1 MLVAINFIN
10 SGAMVRLISDFDG
23 VVVDLSERYYRV
35 YRWRLTQVVE
45 PEQTLSPLT
54 KEEFWALKRQKTS
67 QTDIGLRS
75 GLREDQLPEFKRLR
89 DGHVHRLENMVH
101 DRLIEGSLEALT
113 AAQSWGWEVMT
124 VTMRRYSELDKILQ
138 LHPVLQDIFPG
149 DRRFCLPDSTDRNQ
163 DFYQK
168 PLLMGESLAR
178 LRPKVTTWMV
188 GDTEADI
195 HSAQSHNI
203 PVIAVLSGIRDRQ
216 LLAAHNPDFIVENLW
231 EAVQLIREQVAS

>member
-89 DGHVHRLENMVH
+89 MAMCID
-101 DRLIEGSLEALT
+101 
-113 AAQSWGWEVMT
+113 W
-124 VTMRRYSELDKILQ
+124 KIW
-138 LHPVLQDIFPG
+138 
-149 DRRFCLPDSTDRNQ
+149 CT
-163 DFYQK
+163 
-168 PLLMGESLAR
+168 
-178 LRPKVTTWMV
+178 
-188 GDTEADI
+188 
-195 HSAQSHNI
+195 
-203 PVIAVLSGIRDRQ
+203 IA
-216 LLAAHNPDFIVENLW
+216 
-231 EAVQLIREQVAS
+231 